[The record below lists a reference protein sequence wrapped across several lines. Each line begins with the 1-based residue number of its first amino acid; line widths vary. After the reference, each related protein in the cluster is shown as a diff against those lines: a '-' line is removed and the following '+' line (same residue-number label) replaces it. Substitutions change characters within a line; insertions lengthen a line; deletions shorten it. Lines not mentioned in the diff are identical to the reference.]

1 MPGFLSGER
10 LGAQD
15 RHHIAGLGHGREIHA
30 EVVVGQLHQPEG
42 GPPGDPVQLGAGV
55 GEQPGAVAHQ
65 AVEDPLAGQPIR
77 AGHQRLEQGGLIL
90 RSNLLA
96 LQLLQDPAEGG
107 LAVGLA
113 DRPVLTLQGRQRLQ
127 VAVVGEHP
135 LLAPPAPVEG
145 VAVLQRHH
153 APGGLADVGDRAVGL
168 QIQGGHR
175 CGNGREG
182 GRGVLA
188 IEVQALAVG
197 VEAGQPPTI
206 GVVAGGAAPQ
216 PQAVEGEAD
225 VGGGVG
231 AEGQQF
237 AHRGLGP
244 LEKGDQRR
252 AAASLSQTPPLAK
265 KARSIVGQPP
275 RSEAVNRVVTGA
287 KEALRRFH
295 TAAFTGRK
303 PSSAKIS

>member
-1 MPGFLSGER
+1 M
-10 LGAQD
+10 
-15 RHHIAGLGHGREIHA
+15 GHGGEIHA
-30 EVVVGQLHQPEG
+30 EVSVSQPHHPEG
-42 GPPGDPVQLGAGV
+42 GPPRHPVQLGAGI
-55 GEQPGAVAHQ
+55 GEQPGAIAHQ
-65 AVEDPLAGQPIR
+65 PVEDSLAGQPIR
-77 AGHQRLEQGGLIL
+77 AGHQRLEQADLIVG
-90 RSNLLA
+90 SNLLA

-107 LAVGLA
+107 FAVGLA

-135 LLAPPAPVEG
+135 FLAPPPPVEG

-153 APGGLADVGDRAVGL
+153 APGGLADVGDGAVGL

-175 CGNGREG
+175 RGNGREG

-197 VEAGQPPTI
+197 VEAGQTPTI

-237 AHRGLGP
+237 AHLGLGP
-244 LEKGDQRR
+244 QRGVSAGLPPAGPTPRHWRKRYARLR
-252 AAASLSQTPPLAK
+252 ASRPDPK
-265 KARSIVGQPP
+265 R
-275 RSEAVNRVVTGA
+275 
-287 KEALRRFH
+287 
-295 TAAFTGRK
+295 
-303 PSSAKIS
+303 